1 MKDLFVSYIIFL
13 LCSIQLS
20 LAQKED
26 RIIVMCKILLRLT
39 SGSNNKQPMNNKKM
53 NFIFLRKSIDFTEYS
68 INNIRT

>member
-1 MKDLFVSYIIFL
+1 MKVPSVSYIFL

-26 RIIVMCKILLRLT
+26 RIIVMCTRLLCLT
-39 SGSNNKQPMNNKKM
+39 SGFNNEQPMNNKKI
-53 NFIFLRKSIDFTEYS
+53 NFVFLRKSMDYTEYS